1 MEHTSA
7 YINCQEPDC
16 VIRAVRLL
24 TCKET
29 MVESILTYIQYIFA
43 PEI

>member
-16 VIRAVRLL
+16 AYHAARFL

-29 MVESILTYIQYIFA
+29 MVESSLNWK
-43 PEI
+43 